1 MFTGSCRCGAEL
13 QTPPLVPASVLRLAF
28 PTKVQDQRQ
37 LDAHKTPQEGWSIPL
52 LSHKSLMLGTSW
64 VQVSF
69 WGDESVLELNRGGG
83 PTDL

>member
-1 MFTGSCRCGAEL
+1 MFTGSCRCGVEL
-13 QTPPLVPASVLRLAF
+13 QTPPPVPASVLCLAF
-28 PTKVQDQRQ
+28 PTKVQDQRE
-37 LDAHKTPQEGWSIPL
+37 LDARETPREGWSIP